1 MNNNKLNTPVNSLVP
16 LGVPGAEMINNLQ
29 QNIRKL
35 NNKVNTALNN
45 TLNGVTNVANNLGD
59 GVANVA
65 NNIGNGVANVANN
78 LGNGVAN
85 VANNLGNGVANVANN
100 LGNGVANVANNLG
113 GNNLGGN
120 NMVGNVAGN
129 AARNNVFGNVARN
142 NGGNNGG
149 NNLLGNVASNNLG
162 NSVANVANNLGK
174 GVTNV
179 ANNISKGV
187 NNVVKNIGIAPINLP
202 ITTESTAQ
210 AGWITMLM
218 IFGVLVFIF
227 SVVFVF
233 FQQEITNGLNSFF
246 TSVRDALGMEVA
258 PPPPSD
264 KNEVTKPS
272 VPPDQESNIPTTIA
286 EKMLPTGAPGSEV
299 FAVSKNTFTYYDAQP
314 LCKALGAELATYDQV
329 KAAWDKGADWC
340 NYGWVKGQNAI
351 FPTQTDTWQ
360 KLQAGPEEERGAC
373 GRPGINGGYF
383 DNPELRFGVNCY
395 GPKPSQSTHDE
406 ATVAKRT
413 GQPLT
418 VGALEVEKKVNK
430 FRSEADNIG
439 VLPFNGNKWI
449 SS

>member
-78 LGNGVAN
+78 I
-85 VANNLGNGVANVANN
+85 GNGVANVANN

-120 NMVGNVAGN
+120 NMVGNVAGNVAGN

-246 TSVRDALGMEVA
+246 TSVRNALGMEVA

-395 GPKPSQSTHDE
+395 GPKPAQSTHDE

>member
-35 NNKVNTALNN
+35 NNKVNVALNN
-45 TLNGVTNVANNLGD
+45 TFNGVTNAANNLGD

-100 LGNGVANVANNLG
+100 LGNSVANVANNLG
-113 GNNLGGN
+113 GNNLGTN
-120 NMVGNVAGN
+120 NL
-129 AARNNVFGNVARN
+129 
-142 NGGNNGG
+142 GGNNGG
-149 NNLLGNVASNNLG
+149 NNLLGNNGGNAARNNFG
-162 NSVANVANNLGK
+162 NGVANVANNLGK

-187 NNVVKNIGIAPINLP
+187 NNVVKNIGVAPINLP

-210 AGWITMLM
+210 TGYITMLM

-227 SVVFVF
+227 SVVFLF

-246 TSVRDALGMEVA
+246 TSVRDALGMEVS

-439 VLPFNGNKWI
+439 VLPFNGNKWE

>member
-78 LGNGVAN
+78 I
-85 VANNLGNGVANVANN
+85 GNGVANVANN

-129 AARNNVFGNVARN
+129 VAGNNVFGNVAR
-142 NGGNNGG
+142 NNGG

-246 TSVRDALGMEVA
+246 TSVRNALGMEVA

-395 GPKPSQSTHDE
+395 GPKPAQSTHDE
-406 ATVAKRT
+406 AIVAKRT

>member
-35 NNKVNTALNN
+35 NNKVNVALNN

-78 LGNGVAN
+78 I
-85 VANNLGNGVANVANN
+85 GNGVANVANN

-129 AARNNVFGNVARN
+129 AARNNVFGNVAR
-142 NGGNNGG
+142 NNGG

-395 GPKPSQSTHDE
+395 GPKPAQSTHDE

>member
-78 LGNGVAN
+78 I
-85 VANNLGNGVANVANN
+85 GNGVANVANN

-120 NMVGNVAGN
+120 NLGGNNMVGNVAG
-129 AARNNVFGNVARN
+129 NNVFGNVARN

>member
-35 NNKVNTALNN
+35 NNKVNVALNN
-45 TLNGVTNVANNLGD
+45 TFNGVTNAANNLGD

-85 VANNLGNGVANVANN
+85 VANNLGNS
-100 LGNGVANVANNLG
+100 VANVANNLG
-113 GNNLGGN
+113 GNNLGTN
-120 NMVGNVAGN
+120 NL
-129 AARNNVFGNVARN
+129 
-142 NGGNNGG
+142 GGNNGG
-149 NNLLGNVASNNLG
+149 NNLFGNNGGNAARNNFG
-162 NSVANVANNLGK
+162 NGVANVANNLGK

-187 NNVVKNIGIAPINLP
+187 NNVVKNIGVAPINLP

-210 AGWITMLM
+210 TGYITMLM
-218 IFGVLVFIF
+218 IFGVLGFIF
-227 SVVFVF
+227 SVVFLF

-246 TSVRDALGMEVA
+246 TSVRDALGMEVS

>member
-78 LGNGVAN
+78 I
-85 VANNLGNGVANVANN
+85 GNGVANVANN

-246 TSVRDALGMEVA
+246 TSVRNALGMEVA

>member
-1 MNNNKLNTPVNSLVP
+1 MNSNKLNTPVNSLVP
-16 LGVPGAEMINNLQ
+16 LGVPGAEMINNLH
-29 QNIRKL
+29 QNMRKL
-35 NNKVNTALNN
+35 NNKVNVALNN
-45 TLNGVTNVANNLGD
+45 TLNGVTNAANNLGN

-65 NNIGNGVANVANN
+65 NNLGNGISNVANN

-85 VANNLGNGVANVANN
+85 VANNLGNGINNVANNLGNLGGNVAGNNGGNNLLGNNGGNNGGNNLLGNNLLGNNLLGNVARNNGGNNLLGNN

-113 GNNLGGN
+113 
-120 NMVGNVAGN
+120 
-129 AARNNVFGNVARN
+129 
-142 NGGNNGG
+142 
-149 NNLLGNVASNNLG
+149 
-162 NSVANVANNLGK
+162 K
-174 GVTNV
+174 GVTDV
-179 ANNISKGV
+179 ANNITKGV

-202 ITTESTAQ
+202 ITAESTAQ
-210 AGWITMLM
+210 TGWITILM

-246 TSVRDALGMEVA
+246 TSVRDALGMKVS
-258 PPPPSD
+258 PPPSSD
-264 KNEVTKPS
+264 KNDVTKPS
-272 VPPDQESNIPTTIA
+272 TPPDQESKIPATIA

-395 GPKPSQSTHDE
+395 GPKPAQSTHDE
-406 ATVAKRT
+406 AVVAKRT

-418 VGALEVEKKVNK
+418 AGALEVEKKVSK

>member
-78 LGNGVAN
+78 I
-85 VANNLGNGVANVANN
+85 GNGVANVANN

-129 AARNNVFGNVARN
+129 VAGNNVFGNVAR
-142 NGGNNGG
+142 NNGG

-395 GPKPSQSTHDE
+395 GPKPAQSTHDE

>member
-35 NNKVNTALNN
+35 NNKVNVALNN

-78 LGNGVAN
+78 I
-85 VANNLGNGVANVANN
+85 GNGVANVANN

-129 AARNNVFGNVARN
+129 AARNNVFGNVAR
-142 NGGNNGG
+142 NNGG

-202 ITTESTAQ
+202 ITAESTAQ
-210 AGWITMLM
+210 TGWITMLM

-395 GPKPSQSTHDE
+395 GPKPAQSTHDE

>member
-1 MNNNKLNTPVNSLVP
+1 
-16 LGVPGAEMINNLQ
+16 
-29 QNIRKL
+29 
-35 NNKVNTALNN
+35 
-45 TLNGVTNVANNLGD
+45 LNGVTNAANNLGD

-65 NNIGNGVANVANN
+65 NNFGNGVANVANN

-113 GNNLGGN
+113 GNNLGTN
-120 NMVGNVAGN
+120 NL
-129 AARNNVFGNVARN
+129 
-142 NGGNNGG
+142 GGNNGG
-149 NNLLGNVASNNLG
+149 NNLFGNNGGNAARNNFG
-162 NSVANVANNLGK
+162 NGVANVANNLGK

-187 NNVVKNIGIAPINLP
+187 NNVVKNIGVAPINLP

-210 AGWITMLM
+210 TGYITMLM

-227 SVVFVF
+227 SVVFLF

-246 TSVRDALGMEVA
+246 TSVRDALGMEVS

-439 VLPFNGNKWI
+439 VLPFNGNKWE

>member
-78 LGNGVAN
+78 I
-85 VANNLGNGVANVANN
+85 GNGVANVANN

-129 AARNNVFGNVARN
+129 VAGNNVFGNVAR
-142 NGGNNGG
+142 NNGG

-314 LCKALGAELATYDQV
+314 LCMALGAELATYDQV

-395 GPKPSQSTHDE
+395 GPKPAQSTHDE

>member
-1 MNNNKLNTPVNSLVP
+1 VNSLVP

-35 NNKVNTALNN
+35 NNKVNVALNN
-45 TLNGVTNVANNLGD
+45 TLNGVTNAANNLGD

-65 NNIGNGVANVANN
+65 NNFGNGVANVANN

-113 GNNLGGN
+113 GNNLGTN
-120 NMVGNVAGN
+120 NL
-129 AARNNVFGNVARN
+129 
-142 NGGNNGG
+142 GGNNGG
-149 NNLLGNVASNNLG
+149 NNLFGNNGGNAARNNFG
-162 NSVANVANNLGK
+162 NGVANVANNLGK

-187 NNVVKNIGIAPINLP
+187 NNVVKNIGVAPINLP

-210 AGWITMLM
+210 TGYITMLM

-227 SVVFVF
+227 SVVFLF

-246 TSVRDALGMEVA
+246 TSVRDALGMEVS

-439 VLPFNGNKWI
+439 VLPFNGNKWE

>member
-35 NNKVNTALNN
+35 NNKVNVALNN
-45 TLNGVTNVANNLGD
+45 TLNGVTNAANNLGD

-100 LGNGVANVANNLG
+100 LGNSVANVANNLG
-113 GNNLGGN
+113 GNNLGIN
-120 NMVGNVAGN
+120 NL
-129 AARNNVFGNVARN
+129 
-142 NGGNNGG
+142 GGNNGG
-149 NNLLGNVASNNLG
+149 NNLLGNNGGNAARNNFG
-162 NSVANVANNLGK
+162 NGVANVANNLGK

-187 NNVVKNIGIAPINLP
+187 NNVVKNIGVAPINLP

-210 AGWITMLM
+210 TGYITMLM

-227 SVVFVF
+227 SVIFLF

-246 TSVRDALGMEVA
+246 TSVRDALGMEVS

-439 VLPFNGNKWI
+439 VLPFNGNKWE

>member
-1 MNNNKLNTPVNSLVP
+1 
-16 LGVPGAEMINNLQ
+16 
-29 QNIRKL
+29 
-35 NNKVNTALNN
+35 
-45 TLNGVTNVANNLGD
+45 
-59 GVANVA
+59 
-65 NNIGNGVANVANN
+65 
-78 LGNGVAN
+78 
-85 VANNLGNGVANVANN
+85 
-100 LGNGVANVANNLG
+100 
-113 GNNLGGN
+113 
-120 NMVGNVAGN
+120 
-129 AARNNVFGNVARN
+129 
-142 NGGNNGG
+142 
-149 NNLLGNVASNNLG
+149 
-162 NSVANVANNLGK
+162 
-174 GVTNV
+174 
-179 ANNISKGV
+179 
-187 NNVVKNIGIAPINLP
+187 
-202 ITTESTAQ
+202 
-210 AGWITMLM
+210 M

-395 GPKPSQSTHDE
+395 GPKPAQSTHDE
-406 ATVAKRT
+406 AIVAKRT

>member
-35 NNKVNTALNN
+35 NNKVNVALNN

-100 LGNGVANVANNLG
+100 LG

-129 AARNNVFGNVARN
+129 VAGNNVFGNVARN

-202 ITTESTAQ
+202 ITAESTAQ
-210 AGWITMLM
+210 TGWITMLM

-246 TSVRDALGMEVA
+246 TSVRNALGMEVA

-395 GPKPSQSTHDE
+395 GPKPAQSTHDE

>member
-78 LGNGVAN
+78 IGNGVAN

-100 LGNGVANVANNLG
+100 LGGNNLG

-129 AARNNVFGNVARN
+129 AARNNVFGNVAR
-142 NGGNNGG
+142 NNGG

-246 TSVRDALGMEVA
+246 TSVRNALGMEVA
-258 PPPPSD
+258 PPPTSD

-395 GPKPSQSTHDE
+395 GPKPAQSTHDE

>member
-1 MNNNKLNTPVNSLVP
+1 MNSLVP
-16 LGVPGAEMINNLQ
+16 LGVPGAEMINNLH
-29 QNIRKL
+29 QNMRKL
-35 NNKVNTALNN
+35 NNKVNVALNN

-100 LGNGVANVANNLG
+100 LGNGINNVTNNLG
-113 GNNLGGN
+113 
-120 NMVGNVAGN
+120 
-129 AARNNVFGNVARN
+129 GNVARN
-142 NGGNNGG
+142 NLG
-149 NNLLGNVASNNLG
+149 GNVARNNLAG
-162 NSVANVANNLGK
+162 NNFGNNIGNDVANVANNLGK

-202 ITTESTAQ
+202 ITAESTAQ
-210 AGWITMLM
+210 TGWITMLM

-227 SVVFVF
+227 SVIFLF

-246 TSVRDALGMEVA
+246 TSVRDALGMEIS

-272 VPPDQESNIPTTIA
+272 TPPDQESNIPTTIA

-395 GPKPSQSTHDE
+395 GPKPAQSTHDE
-406 ATVAKRT
+406 AIVAKRT